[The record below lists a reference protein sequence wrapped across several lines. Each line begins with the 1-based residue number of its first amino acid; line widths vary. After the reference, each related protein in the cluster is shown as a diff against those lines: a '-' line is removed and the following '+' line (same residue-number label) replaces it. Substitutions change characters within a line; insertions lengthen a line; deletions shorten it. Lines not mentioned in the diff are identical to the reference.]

1 MKKLTTLG
9 FVLCLTSTAAFA
21 DLTQGDGTYL
31 PKKEFKSSVSRD
43 AVIAK
48 TDSRNLGNSMDST
61 YAPSSA
67 ASSNVSRTEV
77 VNKMKGYQYAD
88 FGDGTSAQ
96 PWTRTQ
102 EAPRSLANKA
112 PEASDKSMN

>member
-61 YAPSSA
+61 YAPSTT
-67 ASSNVSRTEV
+67 ASSNSGVMPVREQAITACCGPRAAAV
-77 VNKMKGYQYAD
+77 
-88 FGDGTSAQ
+88 
-96 PWTRTQ
+96 TRIITGSWQ
-102 EAPRSLANKA
+102 AA
-112 PEASDKSMN
+112 MG

>member
-21 DLTQGDGTYL
+21 DLSQGDGTYL

-43 AVIAK
+43 AVVAK
-48 TDSRNLGNSMDST
+48 TDSRNVANSLDGT
-61 YAPSSA
+61 YAPASKA
-67 ASSNVSRTEV
+67 ASNVSRAEV
-77 VNKMKGYQYAD
+77 VNKMQGYQYAD

-112 PEASDKSMN
+112 SDASGKNMN